1 VPPDVRTLVLGGETA
16 SAETYKKW
24 LEIGGNEVRSF
35 NTYGPTEASVIVT
48 AYEAPAVADEVPAE
62 LPIGRPIKN
71 VEAYVLDAA
80 LDLAPVGVPGELYVG
95 GIGVAREYHNDPEL
109 TAERFVRTRFSPSPG
124 AKLYRTGDRATW
136 LRDGN
141 LRFLGRIDN
150 QVKIRGFRI
159 EPQEIEAALARHP
172 AVRNAVV
179 IAVEDSSDSRRLVAY
194 VEPNDPEDVPSED
207 EFRAQLSSS
216 LPAYM
221 IPSTFVTVETI
232 PLTPNG
238 KVDKRALPNPTGS
251 LGKREIIAPRTEKE
265 QQLAYM
271 WQEVLSLDEPPGV
284 LDDFFALGGHSLL
297 VVRLFASIEREFGI
311 RLPLTMMIAN
321 PTIESLAV
329 ALGDSKPL
337 AAPSSSSQSSDEV
350 ETGSSAASGRS
361 STIVPLRDSGKGLPL
376 VFVGTKEGEALMYRD
391 LIRHLGNDHPIYAL
405 QPLALDPTIPPYTRI
420 ERVAEDY
427 VRDLIDFPPAP
438 NFAIVGY
445 CWSGLVAY
453 EIARQLRERG
463 SQPALVAA
471 IDSLYAK
478 PWSRFELE
486 RRKLADFAR
495 RDLKGKLAWL
505 SRRTFG
511 IAAKIRVKRGWIV
524 HDVLRTKGLPTRPL
538 TLNEA
543 GDLAWR
549 HYVRN
554 AQPSDV
560 SMTFFHAA
568 EEGRD
573 GKYPIAWFR
582 SLAQAGFTVEEIET
596 PGIRHDNVMYD
607 PFARDVAR
615 RLSETLKV
623 VTNRAAAEG
632 THDIGS
638 SINGDEA
645 SLIEQDAASAS

>member
-1 VPPDVRTLVLGGETA
+1 
-16 SAETYKKW
+16 
-24 LEIGGNEVRSF
+24 
-35 NTYGPTEASVIVT
+35 
-48 AYEAPAVADEVPAE
+48 
-62 LPIGRPIKN
+62 
-71 VEAYVLDAA
+71 
-80 LDLAPVGVPGELYVG
+80 
-95 GIGVAREYHNDPEL
+95 
-109 TAERFVRTRFSPSPG
+109 
-124 AKLYRTGDRATW
+124 
-136 LRDGN
+136 
-141 LRFLGRIDN
+141 
-150 QVKIRGFRI
+150 
-159 EPQEIEAALARHP
+159 
-172 AVRNAVV
+172 
-179 IAVEDSSDSRRLVAY
+179 
-194 VEPNDPEDVPSED
+194 
-207 EFRAQLSSS
+207 
-216 LPAYM
+216 
-221 IPSTFVTVETI
+221 
-232 PLTPNG
+232 
-238 KVDKRALPNPTGS
+238 
-251 LGKREIIAPRTEKE
+251 
-265 QQLAYM
+265 
-271 WQEVLSLDEPPGV
+271 
-284 LDDFFALGGHSLL
+284 
-297 VVRLFASIEREFGI
+297 
-311 RLPLTMMIAN
+311 
-321 PTIESLAV
+321 
-329 ALGDSKPL
+329 
-337 AAPSSSSQSSDEV
+337 
-350 ETGSSAASGRS
+350 
-361 STIVPLRDSGKGLPL
+361 
-376 VFVGTKEGEALMYRD
+376 
-391 LIRHLGNDHPIYAL
+391 L

-511 IAAKIRVKRGWIV
+511 IAAKIRVKRGWID